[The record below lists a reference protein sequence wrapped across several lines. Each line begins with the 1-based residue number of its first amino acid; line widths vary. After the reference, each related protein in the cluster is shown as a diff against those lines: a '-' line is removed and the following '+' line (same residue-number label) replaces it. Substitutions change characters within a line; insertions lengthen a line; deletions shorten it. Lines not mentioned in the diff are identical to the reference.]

1 MIRKSMSLVAT
12 CCFAGFVGAEADIK
26 NLLEMDLEEILKVKV
41 ATGTSRT
48 ISEAPS
54 IVSVITQEDIKA
66 MGITTLAEAVEQIPG
81 LHVSNSLNRLTSLFG
96 IRGIRTNN
104 TPNVLV
110 LIDGVN
116 IAEITALSVPY
127 AFRYPVNFI
136 KRIELIRGPGSA
148 VYGADAFS
156 GVINIITQS
165 PSDLTDTTVGLNVG
179 AFDYTEA
186 WVNSQFSVDDLNVAL
201 SITRQRKGNDSE
213 RVTQYGVLQRDG
225 EFDNIQLNAT
235 YRELTFNGWYWRS
248 DQEMGSGAGIVG
260 NDIDRDISETI
271 SAQLR
276 WVTDISEY
284 VHFEAD
290 TSYTN
295 HKLDGLFQLF
305 PEGTWPV
312 GDDGNLFLP
321 PFTPVSFPDGVI
333 GNPIYES
340 YRYRVNSAVV
350 YSGLDKHRIR
360 VGIGAERAGLG
371 DVREF
376 KNFGPGVLDSDSRPD
391 DLVSD
396 NIVDVSG
403 TPFVYTP
410 YFERDIWYVS
420 LQDEWQMTEDWAL
433 TAGVRYDR
441 YSDFGSTVNPRF
453 ALIYSASDKLTVKTL
468 YGSAFRAPKAAELVF
483 INNPT
488 TLGNP
493 DLSPEEIQ
501 TLELVLDYRFSPT
514 LNGSLNA
521 FTYESDELIELDET
535 FVFQNIGQQDGKG
548 VEAELNWQVS
558 NQLTTRLNMA
568 FLDAELTDR
577 NADKDQVPTFSSFLD
592 LRYQFAP
599 TWLMSVQSYW
609 ITGRERQLGD
619 LRPSIN
625 DYHKV
630 DVTLLWEPDNKWTA
644 RLTLRNAFDDD
655 VREPSPNSALFA
667 IGLGFP
673 EDFPMEGRN
682 LIFSMN
688 YLF

>member
-1 MIRKSMSLVAT
+1 MVRKLVSVAIT
-12 CCFAGFVGAEADIK
+12 CCFVGSVSAEADIK
-26 NLLEMDLEEILKVKV
+26 NLLEMDLDEILKVNV
-41 ATGTSRT
+41 ATGTSKA

-66 MGITTLAEAVEQIPG
+66 MGATTLAEAVEQIPG
-81 LHVSNSLNRLTSLFG
+81 LHVSNSVNRLTSLFG
-96 IRGIRTNN
+96 IRGIRNNN

-165 PSDLTDTTVGLNVG
+165 PSDFAGTSAGVNVG
-179 AFDYTEA
+179 SFDYSEA
-186 WVNSQFSVDDLNVAL
+186 WINSQFSVDDLSVAL

-225 EFDNIQLNAT
+225 EFDNIHVNAT
-235 YRELTFNGWYWRS
+235 YHELTFNGWYWRS
-248 DQEMGSGAGIVG
+248 EQEMGSGAGIIG

-276 WVTDISEY
+276 WVTDIDKFTR
-284 VHFEAD
+284 FEMD

-321 PFTPVSFPDGVI
+321 PFTPVNFPDGVI

-340 YRYRVNSAVV
+340 YRYRLNSALVF
-350 YSGLDKHRIR
+350 SGFDNHRVR
-360 VGIGAERAGLG
+360 LGIGAERAGLK

-376 KNFGPGVLDSDSRPD
+376 KNFGPGVLDVNTRPLDLISDE
-391 DLVSD
+391 
-396 NIVDVSG
+396 IIDVSG

-410 YFERDIWYVS
+410 NFERDIWYVS
-420 LQDEWQMTEDWAL
+420 LQDEWQVSDDVAL
-433 TAGVRYDR
+433 TAGVRYDK
-441 YSDFGSTVNPRF
+441 YSDFGSTVNPRL
-453 ALIYSASDKLTVKTL
+453 ALVYSATDKLTLKAL

-493 DLSPEEIQ
+493 DLKPEEIQ
-501 TLELVLDYRFSPT
+501 TFELVFDYRFNSK
-514 LNGSLNA
+514 LKGSLNA
-521 FTYESDELIELDET
+521 FNYESDELIELDDT
-535 FVFQNIGQQDGKG
+535 FIFQNIGQQDGKG
-548 VEAELNWQVS
+548 IEAELNWQVS
-558 NQLTTRLNMA
+558 EQLTTRINVS
-568 FLDAELTDR
+568 FLDAQLTDR
-577 NADKDQVPTFSSFLD
+577 NADKDQVPRFSSFLD

-599 TWLMSVQSYW
+599 TWLMSVQSNW

-619 LRPSIN
+619 ARPTID

-630 DVTLLWEPDNKWTA
+630 DVTLLWEPGRQWSA
-644 RLTLRNAFDDD
+644 RLTARNVFNDDI
-655 VREPSPNSALFA
+655 REPSPNTALFSL
-667 IGLGFP
+667 GLGFP
-673 EDFPMEGRN
+673 NDFPMEGRN
-682 LIFSMN
+682 VVFSIS